1 MRILVAVVAL
11 FVAPVCAQAQA
22 SASLR
27 VQARI
32 VDAQPGWA
40 ALAAARAARAARIGQ
55 RATAAGLAVIVE
67 PLAGASVDR
76 PRRPAVIEISFL
88 RN

>member
-1 MRILVAVVAL
+1 MRILVVVVAL

-27 VQARI
+27 VQARV

-40 ALAAARAARAARIGQ
+40 ALAAARAARVDRIGV
-55 RATAAGLAVIVE
+55 RATAAGLALVAE
-67 PLAGASVDR
+67 RENPGPADR
-76 PRRPAVIEISFL
+76 PRRSAVIEISFL